1 MRPSSLIV
9 RAALIV
15 ALVATLRAQTPDGR
29 LAPKPGAG
37 LRGPR
42 EGEAWRGAAVRANQT
57 EFAAIARMRGVPA
70 NQEKDAEQWVARTL
84 KKMTLDEKIGQL
96 LFPSISGVY
105 VSVDSDEFD
114 RIRHLIRDLQ
124 VGGFHVFGGSVATPN
139 VLLNPA
145 HSGSS
150 AAIKGE
156 PYEIAAL
163 LNRMQRESAVP
174 LLTTADFEG
183 GAAYIVNGATR
194 LPRAM
199 AMAATR
205 DPDLAF
211 QAGRIA
217 ATEGRSLGVAVNF
230 YPVVDVNNNPR
241 NPIINIRSFGE
252 DVGLVSQM
260 AAAYIRGAH
269 AGGMLATAKHF
280 PGHGDT
286 AVDTHLGLALIEHP
300 RARLDEIEL
309 PPFRRAI
316 QDGVD
321 AVMSSHI
328 VLPSLDPTP
337 GIPAT
342 LSRPILTGLLRDEMK
357 FNGLVFTDSMSMYAI
372 SQNFTPAR
380 AAVLAVKAGADAV
393 LHSPDDDAAF
403 AAIKEAVAQGEI
415 DEAQVTKS
423 AERILRAK
431 ARLGLH
437 KTAAVSL
444 EDLPSRFG
452 TREHQKLSRTIAD
465 RALTL
470 LKDDRNQIPLKAGR
484 DARLLYLSVLDYAS
498 GWREGAPSRRFIPE
512 LRQRWANVTSI
523 ELTDRTTAAELDL
536 VRALSRHADVIVAS
550 VFVRIA
556 SYSGRMDLSPAQ
568 VSLLQFLSRQDK
580 PFVTV
585 MFGNPYAATF
595 LPDLSTVLLTYET
608 FDGAEAAAV
617 RAIAGEIP
625 ITGKLPI
632 SLPGMFPFGHG
643 LERGNNPTIH
653 LKIG

>member
-1 MRPSSLIV
+1 MRISVLLV
-9 RAALIV
+9 RA
-15 ALVATLRAQTPDGR
+15 ALVATLVATTQAQRADRR
-29 LAPKPGAG
+29 LD
-37 LRGPR
+37 R
-42 EGEAWRGAAVRANQT
+42 E
-57 EFAAIARMRGVPA
+57 
-70 NQEKDAEQWVARTL
+70 AEQWVERTL
-84 KKMTLDEKIGQL
+84 KKMTLDEKIAQL
-96 LFPSISGVY
+96 LFPSINGVY

-114 RIRHLIRDLQ
+114 RIRHLVRDLK
-124 VGGFHVFGGSVATPN
+124 VGGIHVFGGSVATPS
-139 VLLNPA
+139 VLLNPSY
-145 HSGSS
+145 SGAG

-163 LNRMQRESAVP
+163 LNRLQRDSAVP

-205 DPDLAF
+205 DQNLAY
-211 QAGRIA
+211 QAGRIT
-217 ATEGRSLGVAVNF
+217 ATEGRSLGVSLNF
-230 YPVVDVNNNPR
+230 YPIVDVNNNPR

-252 DVGLVSQM
+252 HVGLVSEM
-260 AAAYIRGAH
+260 AGAYIRGVH

-300 RARLDEIEL
+300 RARLDEVEL

-328 VLPSLDPTP
+328 VLPALDPTP
-337 GIPAT
+337 SVPAT
-342 LSRPILTGLLRDEMK
+342 LSRPILTGLLRDELK
-357 FNGLVFTDSMSMYAI
+357 FDGLVFTDSMSMFAI
-372 SQNFTPAR
+372 SQNFTPAK
-380 AAVLAVKAGADAV
+380 AAVMAVKAGADAV

-403 AAIKEAVAQGEI
+403 AGIKDAVARGEI
-415 DEAQVTKS
+415 EEAQIARS
-423 AERILRAK
+423 AERVLRSK

-437 KTAAVSL
+437 KSATVSL
-444 EDLPSRFG
+444 EELPVRFG
-452 TREHQKLSRTIAD
+452 TREHEKTARTIAE

-470 LKDDRNQIPLKAGR
+470 LKDDKGRIPLKVPREASV
-484 DARLLYLSVLDYAS
+484 LYLSVLDYGS

-512 LRQRWANVTSI
+512 LKQRWPNTTAI
-523 ELTDRTTAAELDL
+523 EVTDRTTAAEFDL
-536 VRALSRHADVIVAS
+536 VRALARQVDAVVAS

-568 VSLLQFLSRQDK
+568 VNLLQVLARQDK

-585 MFGNPYAATF
+585 LFGNPYAATF
-595 LPDLSTVLLTYET
+595 LPDLPVMLLTYET

-625 ITGKLPI
+625 VTGKLPI

-643 LERGNNPTIH
+643 LERMADKTLH
-653 LKIG
+653 